1 MEFELV
7 KHCCDLDAVCEASE
21 MNAHLRM
28 KKLWYAAYVIRST
41 DVPEMPD
48 AHLESLTE
56 LSYLTTLPAFRY
68 IPVQAYATVL
78 QRVPKT
84 YQTFFARMVK
94 LAKQLKTH
102 GTEELATDGDWE
114 EWIESM

>member
-1 MEFELV
+1 
-7 KHCCDLDAVCEASE
+7 
-21 MNAHLRM
+21 MNADLKM
-28 KKLWYAAYVIRST
+28 KKLWHAAYAMRST
-41 DVPEMPD
+41 VVPEMPD
-48 AHLESLTE
+48 AHLEPLTE

-68 IPVQAYATVL
+68 IVVQALATVL

-84 YQTFFARMVK
+84 YQTFFVRMAK
-94 LAKQLKTH
+94 LAKYLKSH